1 MTRCWLEDL
10 QYRGLPY
17 QHSRV
22 ALVAA
27 MLIMAIGSACQAS
40 VGIGMARF
48 VAPLL
53 ALIEPRFIP
62 GPMLLAGVI
71 PAGTTA
77 YRERGSVDARGLGV
91 SLVGLAGG
99 TVIGALML
107 KLASGPTLPK
117 VFGILVLIAVALSV
131 LGLRIEASFLSLVLG
146 GGAAGVM
153 GTMVG
158 IHGPP
163 IALVFQH
170 ARPDM
175 ARAML
180 GAFFGFAYVG
190 TVVALAAV
198 GLVGRP
204 ELSLAA
210 MLLPGVVAGLLVAPF
225 IAERIDQHRLRYAIL
240 LISANSGAILLLR

>member
-1 MTRCWLEDL
+1 
-10 QYRGLPY
+10 
-17 QHSRV
+17 
-22 ALVAA
+22 
-27 MLIMAIGSACQAS
+27 
-40 VGIGMARF
+40 
-48 VAPLL
+48 
-53 ALIEPRFIP
+53 
-62 GPMLLAGVI
+62 
-71 PAGTTA
+71 
-77 YRERGSVDARGLGV
+77 
-91 SLVGLAGG
+91 
-99 TVIGALML
+99 ML

-170 ARPDM
+170 ARPDI

-198 GLVGRP
+198 GLFGRP

-225 IAERIDQHRLRYAIL
+225 IAERIDRRRLRYAIL
-240 LISANSGAILLLR
+240 LISASSGAILLLRCSPRENVRAINAAPVRNNATPIMRAVIVGVTRTCTRLPTQTLAVLRQNLIPLG